1 MILLGQREGFFL
13 MPIYTRTGDKG
24 KTSLFDGTRVLKSH
38 KRVEAYGTIDELN
51 SFLGAATAQ
60 LKKNNAVLKKELEK
74 IQHDLFDI
82 GSALATP
89 HPLPVT
95 GLTGRV
101 ESFEKLID
109 DMMAQMPQIN
119 YFILPGGGKAGSLL
133 HVARTITRRAERQLV
148 HLMEKEAVDETVRIY
163 VNRLSDLLYAMAR
176 YVNYKE
182 KKEEIKWIKK

>member
-1 MILLGQREGFFL
+1 

-38 KRVEAYGTIDELN
+38 PRVDTYGTIDELN
-51 SFLGAATAQ
+51 STIGHVIAHLRAQ
-60 LKKNNAVLKKELEK
+60 ENHVKKELEK

-95 GLTGRV
+95 GLDKRPK
-101 ESFEKLID
+101 EFEAVID
-109 DMMAQMPQIN
+109 AYTSKMPEIK

-148 HLMEKEAVDETVRIY
+148 ILMQKEEIDQAIVIY
-163 VNRLSDLLYAMAR
+163 LNRLSDLLFTMAR
-176 YVNYKE
+176 FVNYKE
-182 KKEEIKWIKK
+182 KKKEIQWIKK

>member
-1 MILLGQREGFFL
+1 